1 MYICTH
7 VDIYIYISIYIVVVQ
22 WIYIYI
28 YIYEYMD
35 MCRHITSP
43 FVNQLATSRR
53 RAGGRVIRLD
63 RRSDIVGRVWLS
75 SSGPGVNGLVGR
87 GSSLR

>member
-7 VDIYIYISIYIVVVQ
+7 VDIYISIYIVIVQ

-28 YIYEYMD
+28 RIHGYVSTYNIPLCKSNGYES
-35 MCRHITSP
+35 I
-43 FVNQLATSRR
+43 R